1 MVVLSTDAT
10 ADDGTTGS
18 VLTTSG
24 TYKTDRVSFPA
35 SSTVPAASSFWIR
48 TRNCW
53 PSSPRRAAPFRSV
66 TVMGSPEANAIPVLG
81 DETISVTLETPVYT
95 SDEQAASTYEKIWTS
110 LRSGASLRLCFN
122 SSGKLEYIYM
132 PSKTASVSDDNVLVA
147 KNKPTGSN
155 NPFASLSGGKTPAQ
169 IYKNGHP
176 RRAQRPAPV

>member
-1 MVVLSTDAT
+1 M
-10 ADDGTTGS
+10 
-18 VLTTSG
+18 
-24 TYKTDRVSFPA
+24 
-35 SSTVPAASSFWIR
+35 
-48 TRNCW
+48 
-53 PSSPRRAAPFRSV
+53 
-66 TVMGSPEANAIPVLG
+66 LG

-155 NPFASLSGGKTPAQ
+155 NPFASPVRRQDPGPDLQ
-169 IYKNGHP
+169 ERHP

>member
-1 MVVLSTDAT
+1 
-10 ADDGTTGS
+10 
-18 VLTTSG
+18 
-24 TYKTDRVSFPA
+24 
-35 SSTVPAASSFWIR
+35 
-48 TRNCW
+48 
-53 PSSPRRAAPFRSV
+53 
-66 TVMGSPEANAIPVLG
+66 MGSPEANAIPVLG

-155 NPFASLSGGKTPAQ
+155 NPFRLPVRRQDPGPDLQ
-169 IYKNGHP
+169 ERHP

>member
-1 MVVLSTDAT
+1 
-10 ADDGTTGS
+10 
-18 VLTTSG
+18 
-24 TYKTDRVSFPA
+24 
-35 SSTVPAASSFWIR
+35 
-48 TRNCW
+48 
-53 PSSPRRAAPFRSV
+53 
-66 TVMGSPEANAIPVLG
+66 MGSPEANAIPVLG

-169 IYKNGHP
+169 IYKNGASP
-176 RRAQRPAPV
+176 PSSATCASMTWGPTTSPPIPCLSPI